1 MVEPTT
7 AIRAGTFVW
16 KLAKPI
22 TRVKRKLNKRRARL
36 GKPLL
41 EINEETDMLRTSTG
55 AGLGGI
61 LANVLIQIMQAVPFT
76 AELAASPEFAGGLTA
91 LFMWA
96 LARIWKTPAKPGIV

>member
-1 MVEPTT
+1 MVEPAT
-7 AIRAGTFVW
+7 AIKAGTFLW
-16 KLAKPI
+16 KLATPI

-61 LANVLIQIMQAVPFT
+61 LANVLIQIMQELPAT
-76 AELAASPEFAGGLTA
+76 AELAASPEFAGGLTVVM
-91 LFMWA
+91 MWA
-96 LARIWKTPAKPGIV
+96 VARIWKTPAKPGVI